1 MQNKKTQKTP
11 KPAEVNLAA
20 ALSTIASRPSPIPIG
35 RRRASLAA
43 SKIACL
49 VDIGELPDADS
60 AFFLV
65 MDRRWAMADLVPVC
79 RELGGPIEALTIFT
93 LGWSRQTAGEI
104 CEAKETGACRSI
116 RIVCSQYFAKTDRAC
131 YGATAGLFDAAKIPV
146 AVVRSHIKAMI
157 FTFTSHPPV
166 VFMGSGNLRSCS
178 SFENLT
184 ATGAPA
190 VAAMMERLA
199 DEMFADPAAF
209 CR

>member
-1 MQNKKTQKTP
+1 
-11 KPAEVNLAA
+11 
-20 ALSTIASRPSPIPIG
+20 
-35 RRRASLAA
+35 
-43 SKIACL
+43 
-49 VDIGELPDADS
+49 
-60 AFFLV
+60 
-65 MDRRWAMADLVPVC
+65 MADLVPVC
-79 RELGGPIEALTIFT
+79 RALGGPVEALTIFT
-93 LGWSRQTAGEI
+93 LGWSRKTAGEI
-104 CEAKETGACRSI
+104 CAAKETDVCRSI
-116 RIVCSQYFAKTDRAC
+116 RVVCSHYFAKTDRECFA
-131 YGATAGLFDAAKIPV
+131 ATVGLFAAAKIPV

-157 FTFTSHPPV
+157 FTFTSRPPV

>member
-65 MDRRWAMADLVPVC
+65 MDRRWAMADLIPVC
-79 RELGGPIEALTIFT
+79 HEFGGTIDALTVFT
-93 LGWSRQTAGEI
+93 LGWSRQTVADMVR
-104 CEAKETGACRSI
+104 AKETGLLRHARVVASHFF
-116 RIVCSQYFAKTDRAC
+116 RRTEKGVFNVTFP
-131 YGATAGLFDAAKIPV
+131 LLDAAGIPFV
-146 AVVRSHIKAMI
+146 CVNSHIKAI
-157 FTFTSHPPV
+157 AFHFSAAPRGHFHCQSPTFYLSE
-166 VFMGSGNLRSCS
+166 G
-178 SFENLT
+178 
-184 ATGAPA
+184 
-190 VAAMMERLA
+190 
-199 DEMFADPAAF
+199 
-209 CR
+209 